1 MKKIII
7 ALSATMMISALVAC
21 SAADDSTIN
30 APRITTVTDP
40 GAPAAKKTGTAIDKF
55 CSGAT
60 LLQSEEHEGDIYAY
74 YYCKQDG
81 NYYGCTSSDCEEIED
96 DED

>member
-21 SAADDSTIN
+21 SAADDTTIN
-30 APRITTVTDP
+30 GPRLNSVSDP
-40 GAPAAKKTGTAIDKF
+40 STPAAKKQGNAIEKY
-55 CSGAT
+55 CSNST
-60 LLQSEEHEGDIYAY
+60 LLESEEHAGETFSY

-81 NYYGCTSSDCEEIED
+81 KYYGCTSSDCEEIED